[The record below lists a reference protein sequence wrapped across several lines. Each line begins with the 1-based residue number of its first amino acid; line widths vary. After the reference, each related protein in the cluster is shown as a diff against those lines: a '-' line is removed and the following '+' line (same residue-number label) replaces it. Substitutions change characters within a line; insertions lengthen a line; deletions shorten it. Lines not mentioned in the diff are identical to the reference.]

1 MFTVVKELPA
11 QDSTLAYNEN
21 ENRSTPHIRLP
32 KEIAMHNEFVSLAV
46 IAFMAAVIPMIAQLV
61 PRRIVPETVLLL
73 LAGSLLGPHGLHII
87 DSHADSIHM
96 LAEMGCALLFLLA
109 GFEIDP
115 KSITGE
121 DGRHGLYTWIV
132 TFILAIG
139 AAMAVPIFAAGR
151 EGILATALLLT
162 TTALGTLMPILKER
176 NLMGT
181 RIGDLILSYGT
192 WGEVAVVL
200 CVAIILS
207 TRATWQTAA
216 ILGGLFLLCVW
227 IALMGSKSVKDGNA
241 LYRFL
246 DSKAGAA
253 SQTPV
258 RVTLL
263 LLILLVT
270 FSAVFELDIVLGAFA
285 AGFVLRYII
294 PAGSHTLET
303 KLEGMAFGFFIPLF
317 FVVSGYAVN
326 LKKVAAMPS
335 YLLIFI
341 AALVLVRS
349 IPIILSLSLR
359 KSTRKEISLH
369 NRTSIALY
377 CTTALPLIVAITGI
391 AVRQHLMHED
401 VASVLIAAGALTVFL
416 MPFLG
421 SILYHVVDAEP
432 LSAIREILQAPT
444 ELPEIFHEHVHL
456 MNKHLKEEQLQHSI
470 WKCNRVKTLKD
481 SLQRIA
487 DEKERNMMYNLAARH
502 LREQEALQKQSM
514 QERHNL
520 MVRQYAEMEK
530 LYHAYHAGDVPTLME
545 WEKLMGYDK
554 AAN

>member
-46 IAFMAAVIPMIAQLV
+46 IAFMAAVIPMIARLV

-317 FVVSGYAVN
+317 FVVSGCAVN

>member
-1 MFTVVKELPA
+1 
-11 QDSTLAYNEN
+11 
-21 ENRSTPHIRLP
+21 
-32 KEIAMHNEFVSLAV
+32 MHSEFVSLAV
-46 IAFMAAVIPMIAQLV
+46 IAFISAVIPMVAKSI
-61 PRRIVPETVLLL
+61 PRRLVPETVLLL
-73 LAGSLLGPHGLHII
+73 LAGSLLGPHGFHII

-96 LAEMGCALLFLLA
+96 LSEMGCALLFLLA

-115 KSITGE
+115 KSVTGE

-132 TFILAIG
+132 TFILAVG
-139 AAMAVPIFAAGR
+139 AAMAVPIFAQGR

-176 NLMGT
+176 GLMGT

-200 CVAIILS
+200 CVAVLLS

-246 DSKAGAA
+246 DSKAGAS

-294 PAGSHTLET
+294 PTGSHALET

-317 FVVSGYAVN
+317 FTVSGCTVD
-326 LKKVAAMPS
+326 LKKVAAMPG
-335 YLLIFI
+335 YLVIFI

-349 IPIILSLSLR
+349 IPIIVSLSFR

-401 VASVLIAAGALTVFL
+401 VASVLIAAGALTIFL

-421 SILYHVVDAEP
+421 SILYHVVDSNP
-432 LSAIREILQAPT
+432 ISAIKEILHSPS
-444 ELPEIFHEHVHL
+444 ELPEIFHEHVHI
-456 MNKHLKEEQLQHSI
+456 MNKHFKEEQLQHAI
-470 WKCNRVKTLKD
+470 WKCNRVASLKD
-481 SLQRIA
+481 SLRRI
-487 DEKERNMMYNLAARH
+487 ENETERNMMYKLAAKH
-502 LREQEALQKQSM
+502 LLELENLQEKSL
-514 QERHNL
+514 QERQQL
-520 MVRQYAEMEK
+520 MIRQYAEMDK
-530 LYHAYHAGDVPTLME
+530 LYHAYHNGDIPTLLE
-545 WEKLMGYDK
+545 WEKMMGYDQEEP
-554 AAN
+554 ATQRR

>member
-317 FVVSGYAVN
+317 FVVSGCAVN

>member
-1 MFTVVKELPA
+1 M
-11 QDSTLAYNEN
+11 
-21 ENRSTPHIRLP
+21 RLP

-46 IAFMAAVIPMIAQLV
+46 IAFMAAVIPMIARLV

-317 FVVSGYAVN
+317 FVVSGCAVN

>member
-1 MFTVVKELPA
+1 
-11 QDSTLAYNEN
+11 
-21 ENRSTPHIRLP
+21 
-32 KEIAMHNEFVSLAV
+32 MHNEFVSLAV
-46 IAFMAAVIPMIAQLV
+46 IAFMAAVIPMIARLV

-200 CVAIILS
+200 CVAVILS

-317 FVVSGYAVN
+317 FVVSGCAVN

-487 DEKERNMMYNLAARH
+487 DEKERNMMYNLSARH
-502 LREQEALQKQSM
+502 LREQEALQKQSL

-545 WEKLMGYDK
+545 WETLMGYDK
-554 AAN
+554 STN

>member
-1 MFTVVKELPA
+1 
-11 QDSTLAYNEN
+11 
-21 ENRSTPHIRLP
+21 
-32 KEIAMHNEFVSLAV
+32 MHNEFVSLAV
-46 IAFMAAVIPMIAQLV
+46 IAFMAAVIPMIARLV

-227 IALMGSKSVKDGNA
+227 IALMGSKSVKDGNV

-317 FVVSGYAVN
+317 FVVSGCAVN

-377 CTTALPLIVAITGI
+377 CTIALPLIVAITGI